1 MQVTAENVVRR
12 TNVITAMSRVEFGAV
27 NFHLACLAEKA
38 TFANPT
44 HYLCSYPSRLS
55 TPHSTYSLKHSHDFN
70 NTTLRT
76 PPFNVLIETLPHA
89 CFLCAVFFKIL
100 VSAVI
105 VSKYGQRQ
113 VLSSPIQSDSL
124 TPFGQTIPRNAM
136 QQQSAAAFFDC
147 HLSSARLRLR
157 FPSRNDSI
165 EG

>member
-1 MQVTAENVVRR
+1 MWLGGHMFSPKWLEFNLVQSTCLELVSQRIRR
-12 TNVITAMSRVEFGAV
+12 RQRWRQ
-27 NFHLACLAEKA
+27 H
-38 TFANPT
+38 
-44 HYLCSYPSRLS
+44 
-55 TPHSTYSLKHSHDFN
+55 
-70 NTTLRT
+70 TTLRT
-76 PPFNVLIETLPHA
+76 HPFNVLIETLPHA
-89 CFLCAVFFKIL
+89 CFLCAVFFFIL